1 MEIYLLRHGSA
12 EQGRAGSP
20 DSDRAL
26 TEEGRFEIQR
36 VMAAAKLARA
46 RPSLILSSPYKRA
59 LEAARIAADVVAY
72 KGEIVVTDTLTPESG
87 ARGVWD
93 EIRVHRDEES
103 ILLAGHEPLF
113 SATTAYLAGCPD
125 LQVEFAKAGLVR
137 IDVEGFN
144 AAPRGILKWMLTPDL
159 TV

>member
-93 EIRVHRDEES
+93 EIRVHRDEDS